1 MPISRRKALGS
12 FSFRGGLF
20 HRRLSGANRRVTSST
35 EKASGSK
42 SSQAVPGQK
51 RMILLSERPFL
62 PAFRGIRFTCGRSR
76 PFSEGERAS
85 YYAAAGVLSRSSG
98 ILFNVKPNGDW
109 LAVRY
114 NDTENNMALWEFHN
128 GICKPGQIQ

>member
-1 MPISRRKALGS
+1 
-12 FSFRGGLF
+12 
-20 HRRLSGANRRVTSST
+20 
-35 EKASGSK
+35 
-42 SSQAVPGQK
+42 
-51 RMILLSERPFL
+51 MILLSERPFL